1 MTTVERSTLSLS
13 LRSLTQKPD
22 RATRGP
28 QSMKGEISG
37 TDPWLFHPGMSL
49 TTGSEELAMKAF
61 VLVACVLFLRCIVAV
76 K

>member
-13 LRSLTQKPD
+13 LRSFTQKPD
-22 RATRGP
+22 GATRGP

-49 TTGSEELAMKAF
+49 TGSEELAMKAF
-61 VLVACVLFLRCIVAV
+61 VSVACVLFLRCIVAV